1 MNMIDSA
8 TIAAI
13 ATPAGEGGIG
23 VVRISGRDAAE
34 IAGHVF
40 RKAGRAA
47 RPVTLAA
54 TESHRLHYGTVI
66 DPATGDRI
74 DEVLL
79 GWMAAPHTYTKEDTV
94 ELSCHGGP
102 VPLQETL
109 RVVLA
114 AGARQAEP
122 GEFTLRAFLNGRL
135 DLTQAEAVLNVIG
148 ARTAES
154 LRLAVSDLAGDL
166 ARRLAPA
173 NAALVSL
180 IAYLDA
186 SADFPDDEIETS
198 DIDTG
203 LAAAEEALA
212 DVVAGSKAGMLLRDG
227 AQVALVGRPNVG
239 KSSLLNAL
247 LRAERAIVT
256 PIAGTTRDVIA
267 ETVSLNGIPVI
278 LLDTAGIVESEDLV
292 ERIGVERSRAALAT
306 AAAIALV
313 IDGSAAPTAEDLAVT
328 RLLAER
334 PADQR
339 TPVVIVRNKRD
350 LPDQAPQAAVTDLLP
365 DAPVVA
371 VSATTGEGLTDLEA
385 TLATALGGGASSE
398 ARPAL
403 ISARQRAAVERA
415 LSHIRDAREARA
427 NGIPQDLLATP
438 VRAALHA
445 VGEVT
450 GEDVDEAVLQEIFS
464 RFCIGK

>member
-1 MNMIDSA
+1 MLDNA

-23 VVRISGRDAAE
+23 VVRISGTEAAA
-34 IAGHVF
+34 IAGRVF
-40 RKAGRAA
+40 RRPGR
-47 RPVTLAA
+47 RA
-54 TESHRLHYGTVI
+54 TALQLDPAESHRLHYGRIV
-66 DPATGDRI
+66 DPASGELI

-79 GWMAAPHTYTKEDTV
+79 GWMAGPHTYTKEDTV
-94 ELSCHGGP
+94 EISCHGGP
-102 VPLQETL
+102 LPLQETL

-114 AGARQAEP
+114 SGARQAEP

-166 ARRLAPA
+166 TRRLAPA

-180 IAYLDA
+180 LAYLDA
-186 SADFPDDEIETS
+186 SADFPDDEIDTS
-198 DIDTG
+198 DVDHG
-203 LAAAEEALA
+203 LQAASEALE
-212 DVVAGSKAGMLLRDG
+212 DVIAGSQAGMLLRDG
-227 AQVALVGRPNVG
+227 ARVALVGRPNVG

-247 LRAERAIVT
+247 LRSERAIVT
-256 PIAGTTRDVIA
+256 PIAGTTRDLIV
-267 ETVSLNGIPVI
+267 ETVNLHGIPVT
-278 LLDTAGIVESEDLV
+278 LLDTAGIVETDDVV
-292 ERIGVERSRAALAT
+292 ERIGVERSRTALAT
-306 AAAIALV
+306 AAAIV
-313 IDGSAAPTAEDLAVT
+313 FVVDGSTALEPGDLEVASM
-328 RLLAER
+328 LAER
-334 PADQR
+334 PRDAL
-339 TPVVIVRNKRD
+339 TPVVIALNKQDLGEGPVRQD
-350 LPDQAPQAAVTDLLP
+350 VLALLP
-365 DAPVVA
+365 EATIAP
-371 VSATTGEGLTDLEA
+371 VSATTGEGLSGLERA
-385 TLATALGGGASSE
+385 IVEALQGGTSSE

-415 LSHIRDAREARA
+415 LQHVRDAQEARA
-427 NGIPQDLLATP
+427 AGFPQDLLATP

-450 GEDVDEAVLQEIFS
+450 GEDVDEAVIQEIFS

>member
-1 MNMIDSA
+1 MLDSA

-23 VVRISGRDAAE
+23 VVRISGPDAAT
-34 IAGHVF
+34 IATQVF
-40 RKAGRAA
+40 RRPGRRSSLRLAGS
-47 RPVTLAA
+47 
-54 TESHRLHYGTVI
+54 ESHRLHYGTVI
-66 DPATGDRI
+66 DPGSGDPI

-79 GWMAAPHTYTKEDTV
+79 AWMAAPHTYTKEDTV

-166 ARRLAPA
+166 TRRLAPA
-173 NAALVSL
+173 NAALIGL
-180 IAYLDA
+180 LAYLDA
-186 SADFPDDEIETS
+186 SADFPDDEIDTS
-198 DIDTG
+198 DIDHG

-227 AQVALVGRPNVG
+227 ARVALVGRPNVG

-267 ETVSLNGIPVI
+267 ETVNINGIPVT
-278 LLDTAGIVESEDLV
+278 LQDTAGIVETEDIV
-292 ERIGVERSRAALAT
+292 ERIGVERSRTALAT
-306 AAAIALV
+306 AAALAFVL
-313 IDGSAAPTAEDLAVT
+313 DGSVEPGPGDLAVAE
-328 RLLAER
+328 LLAAR

-339 TPVVIVRNKRD
+339 TPVVIVRNKID
-350 LPDQAPQAAVTDLLP
+350 VPDQADQEAVSDLLP
-365 DAPVVA
+365 DAPVVE
-371 VSATTGEGLTDLEA
+371 VSATTGQGLQALEA
-385 TLATALGGGASSE
+385 ALGAALGGGASSE

-403 ISARQRAAVERA
+403 ISLRQRAAIDRA
-415 LSHIRDAREARA
+415 LAHIRDAQEARA
-427 NGIPQDLLATP
+427 AGIPQDLLATS

-450 GEDVDEAVLQEIFS
+450 GEDVDESVIQEIFS